1 MTPQIETNAADASIT
16 CFKSFEWYIYFP
28 ASITNVSKNPKNAK
42 AFLEMLEYTKPTP
55 VNENYNYINDILR
68 EKTQSI
74 FSGEKKAEEVFDY
87 KTINKLESKL

>member
-1 MTPQIETNAADASIT
+1 
-16 CFKSFEWYIYFP
+16 
-28 ASITNVSKNPKNAK
+28 
-42 AFLEMLEYTKPTP
+42 MLEYTKPTP

-74 FSGEKKAEEVFDY
+74 FSGEKKEEEVFEY